1 MFTIKAPSGR
11 LADHDVTGPVAPTDL
26 LVANRFADGSSHPSA
41 LDTFDV
47 GWVRLIL
54 INDLL
59 DAGIAIDEGRIE
71 DAHRVLIHAQDLV
84 FELHLNTE
92 SGRRNS
98 RCGQPN
104 GIQLRL
110 ANRLIDANRS
120 KDQTILAECRA
131 LVDQLAGADT
141 AS

>member
-1 MFTIKAPSGR
+1 VFTIKAPSGR
-11 LADHDVTGPVAPTDL
+11 LDDHDVAGTVAPADL
-26 LVANRFADGSSHPSA
+26 LVSNGFSAGSSRPPA
-41 LDTFDV
+41 PDPFDV
-47 GWVRLIL
+47 DRIRLML

-59 DAGIAIDEGRIE
+59 DADIAIDQGRQE

-84 FELHLNTE
+84 FELHLNIE
-92 SGRRNS
+92 SGARNRRCRRSND
-98 RCGQPN
+98 
-104 GIQLRL
+104 IHLRL

-131 LVDQLAGADT
+131 LVDLLAGADT